1 MRRLDIPLIRF
12 YIFLIRAVMAVVFAI
27 LATRLFYPDAGMVK
41 IMAVAFV
48 LIAMAYLFESFRKRT
63 RRSK

>member
-1 MRRLDIPLIRF
+1 
-12 YIFLIRAVMAVVFAI
+12 MAVVFAI